1 MKGLAD
7 KKVSISK
14 HNIFYLSREFS
25 GEFKAFKLAQRSF
38 YNEPC
43 TIISGFKEKDFL
55 SVVKETLLFQY
66 NQRRKKERNLL
77 DCPLTTPVTKCIIF
91 IIETYIFQ
99 FKERKFYSSMLYKLD
114 LGDLEAKISEWC
126 DSYIS
131 DGITSQDLLG
141 AIERMKGGNQKPG
154 LDLLS
159 EKRKKTYNNDLKS
172 KLQKAIN
179 NQQGRST
186 FSKTEFKA
194 FFIRYLLDAVAEY
207 YNAEFDLLILLKVR
221 YNSSLFDDIQDKI
234 NLERS
239 ALGPHRSEDVSTK

>member
-1 MKGLAD
+1 
-7 KKVSISK
+7 
-14 HNIFYLSREFS
+14 
-25 GEFKAFKLAQRSF
+25 
-38 YNEPC
+38 
-43 TIISGFKEKDFL
+43 
-55 SVVKETLLFQY
+55 
-66 NQRRKKERNLL
+66 
-77 DCPLTTPVTKCIIF
+77 
-91 IIETYIFQ
+91 
-99 FKERKFYSSMLYKLD
+99 
-114 LGDLEAKISEWC
+114 
-126 DSYIS
+126 
-131 DGITSQDLLG
+131 
-141 AIERMKGGNQKPG
+141 MKGGNQKPG

-186 FSKTEFKA
+186 FSKTEFKS
-194 FFIRYLLDAVAEY
+194 FFIRYLIDAAAEY